1 MRHHK
6 RPFYKSLSYAVRG
19 IVFAIH
25 SEANMKR
32 HLVIALAVTVLGL
45 ILKISLMEWIIVSF
59 CISLV
64 IFAELMNTALEAY
77 SDLVTREHRL
87 EAMLAKDTA
96 AGAVLI
102 TSLNALIIGSLIF
115 IPHLLP
121 WVEGWI
127 NHG

>member
-19 IVFAIH
+19 ILFAIH

-45 ILKISLMEWIIVSF
+45 VLKISLMEWIIVSF

-64 IFAELMNTALEAY
+64 IFAELINTALEAY

>member
-19 IVFAIH
+19 IIFAIH

-32 HLVIALAVTVLGL
+32 HLVIALAVTILGL
-45 ILKISLMEWIIVSF
+45 VLRISLMEWIIVSF

-115 IPHLLP
+115 IPHILP